1 MTRIKLVD
9 TSKTHYASRRF
20 TMDGVEYQQ
29 NEKVDVS
36 KLDERTAQRLIKYR
50 YVTTLEPKKAVE
62 TVKAAPVVEPV
73 KAAPEVEPV
82 KAAPVVEPVK
92 VVTEPVVDANP
103 RTGKLVHVGGGQYEV
118 QGEDGEN
125 MLPEKV
131 KGKDMVKM
139 AASQFGITV
148 TE

>member
-62 TVKAAPVVEPV
+62 TVKVAPV
-73 KAAPEVEPV
+73 A
-82 KAAPVVEPVK
+82 EPVK
-92 VVTEPVVDANP
+92 VVAEPVVDANA

-118 QGEDGEN
+118 QGEDDEN

-131 KGKDMVKM
+131 KGKDMAKM

>member
-9 TSKTHYASRRF
+9 ISKPYYAARRF
-20 TMDGVEYQQ
+20 TMEGVEYQQ
-29 NEKVDVS
+29 DDRVPFDGLNERDI
-36 KLDERTAQRLIKYR
+36 TRLVKST
-50 YVTTLEPKKAVE
+50 YVTSIEPKKAAE
-62 TVKAAPVVEPV
+62 TVKV
-73 KAAPEVEPV
+73 
-82 KAAPVVEPVK
+82 APVVEPVK
-92 VVTEPVVDANP
+92 VVTEPVVDANA
-103 RTGKLVHVGGGQYEV
+103 RTGKLTHVGGGQYEV

-131 KGKDMVKM
+131 KGKDMAKM

>member
-50 YVTTLEPKKAVE
+50 YVTPIEPGEV
-62 TVKAAPVVEPV
+62 AAVEPV
-73 KAAPEVEPV
+73 KTDPPPPKNPHKTVEPEVKPDGPV
-82 KAAPVVEPVK
+82 
-92 VVTEPVVDANP
+92 
-103 RTGKLVHVGGGQYEV
+103 GKLVHVNGGQYEV
-118 QGEDGEN
+118 QDADGAN
-125 MLPEKV
+125 LLPDRV
-131 KGKDMVKM
+131 KGKDMARM
-139 AASQFGITV
+139 AAGQMGITI

>member
-62 TVKAAPVVEPV
+62 AVKAAPVAEPM
-73 KAAPEVEPV
+73 KT
-82 KAAPVVEPVK
+82 
-92 VVTEPVVDANP
+92 VTEPVVDANA
-103 RTGKLVHVGGGQYEV
+103 RTGKLAHVGGGQYEV

-131 KGKDMVKM
+131 KGKDMAKM

>member
-50 YVTTLEPKKAVE
+50 YVTSIEPKKAVE
-62 TVKAAPVVEPV
+62 PV
-73 KAAPEVEPV
+73 KV
-82 KAAPVVEPVK
+82 APVVEPVK
-92 VVTEPVVDANP
+92 VVTEPVVDANS

-131 KGKDMVKM
+131 KGKDMAKM

>member
-50 YVTTLEPKKAVE
+50 YVTVLEPKKAVE
-62 TVKAAPVVEPV
+62 TVKAAPVAEPV
-73 KAAPEVEPV
+73 KA
-82 KAAPVVEPVK
+82 
-92 VVTEPVVDANP
+92 VTEPVVDTNA

-118 QGEDGEN
+118 QDEDDKN
-125 MLPEKV
+125 MLPSKV
-131 KGKDMVKM
+131 KGKDMARM
-139 AASQFGITV
+139 AAGQIGITV

>member
-20 TMDGVEYQQ
+20 TMGGTEYQQ

-36 KLDERTAQRLIKYR
+36 KLDDRTAQRLIKYR
-50 YVTTLEPKKAVE
+50 YVTAIEPKKA
-62 TVKAAPVVEPV
+62 
-73 KAAPEVEPV
+73 VEPV
-82 KAAPVVEPVK
+82 KAAPVVEPVNT
-92 VVTEPVVDANP
+92 VTEPVVDANVK
-103 RTGKLVHVGGGQYEV
+103 TGELVHVGGGQYEV
-118 QGEDGEN
+118 RGEDGEN

-131 KGKDMVKM
+131 KGKDMAKM

>member
-36 KLDERTAQRLIKYR
+36 KLDERTAQRLIEYR

-62 TVKAAPVVEPV
+62 TVKS
-73 KAAPEVEPV
+73 
-82 KAAPVVEPVK
+82 APVVEPVK
-92 VVTEPVVDANP
+92 VVTEQVVDANA

-118 QGEDGEN
+118 QDEEGKN

-131 KGKDMVKM
+131 KGKDMAKM

>member
-1 MTRIKLVD
+1 MTRIKLID
-9 TSKTHYASRRF
+9 ISKPYYAARRF
-20 TMDGVEYQQ
+20 TMTGKEYQQ
-29 NEKVDVS
+29 DDLVPFDGLNERDI
-36 KLDERTAQRLIKYR
+36 TRLIKST
-50 YVTTLEPKKAVE
+50 YVTSVEPKKAVE

-73 KAAPEVEPV
+73 KT
-82 KAAPVVEPVK
+82 
-92 VVTEPVVDANP
+92 VTEPVIDANTK
-103 RTGKLVHVGGGQYEV
+103 TGKLVHVGGGQYEV

-131 KGKDMVKM
+131 KGKDMAKM

>member
-62 TVKAAPVVEPV
+62 AVKSAPV
-73 KAAPEVEPV
+73 A
-82 KAAPVVEPVK
+82 EPVK
-92 VVTEPVVDANP
+92 VVTEPVVDANA

-131 KGKDMVKM
+131 KGKDMAKM

>member
-9 TSKTHYASRRF
+9 TSKAHYASRRF

-36 KLDERTAQRLIKYR
+36 KLDDRTAQRLIKYR
-50 YVTTLEPKKAVE
+50 YVTSVEPKKAVE
-62 TVKAAPVVEPV
+62 TVKVAPVVEPV
-73 KAAPEVEPV
+73 RT
-82 KAAPVVEPVK
+82 
-92 VVTEPVVDANP
+92 VTEPVVDANTK
-103 RTGKLVHVGGGQYEV
+103 TGKLVHVGGGQYEV
-118 QGEDGEN
+118 QDEDGAN

-131 KGKDMVKM
+131 KGKDMAKM

>member
-9 TSKTHYASRRF
+9 TSKAHYASRRF

-62 TVKAAPVVEPV
+62 TVKAAPVAEPV
-73 KAAPEVEPV
+73 KAVA
-82 KAAPVVEPVK
+82 
-92 VVTEPVVDANP
+92 EPVVDANA
-103 RTGKLVHVGGGQYEV
+103 RTGKLAHVGGGQYEV
-118 QGEDGEN
+118 QDEDGAN
-125 MLPEKV
+125 MLPAKV
-131 KGKDMVKM
+131 KGKDMARM
-139 AASQFGITV
+139 AAGQMGITV
-148 TE
+148 AE

>member
-9 TSKTHYASRRF
+9 ISKPYYAARRF
-20 TMDGVEYQQ
+20 TMAGKEYQQ
-29 NEKVDVS
+29 DDLVPFDGLNERDI
-36 KLDERTAQRLIKYR
+36 TRLIKST
-50 YVTTLEPKKAVE
+50 YVTAIEPKKAVE
-62 TVKAAPVVEPV
+62 TVKAVPVVEPV
-73 KAAPEVEPV
+73 KT
-82 KAAPVVEPVK
+82 
-92 VVTEPVVDANP
+92 VTEPVIDANAK
-103 RTGKLVHVGGGQYEV
+103 TGKLVHVGGGQYEV

-131 KGKDMVKM
+131 KGKDMAKM